1 MTFRRR
7 LTLYGTSIA
16 AVTTTVLWIVL
27 LVVTS
32 LGARGEQ
39 RTALEEASLGAVTDF
54 EAGNQ
59 PARFGDFELTATSD
73 VLVSW
78 VRDGEF
84 FPPITARGSDL
95 AVPPEVL
102 DAADESGEAFTTITA
117 GGLPVQVSLRPV
129 GADGAYVAALQ
140 SRLVADSATQEL
152 IPALV
157 IASFVI
163 LIAAYRASS
172 VVARR
177 AITPLEQIA
186 AYSATVRETGDTT
199 QQLIVGRRGQEIDD
213 VVDSFNSMVAQLGRS
228 LDRTAA
234 ALNSQ
239 RRFVADASHEL
250 RTPLTAI
257 RANAEFL
264 AERPDASDQDRA
276 EALADIVS
284 ESERMANLT
293 NRLLDLARADA
304 DAQAAEPTPLNLG
317 ELARDVARQANSTER
332 PVRSLGEVHGSVD
345 RDLTTR
351 LLWILVDNAL
361 VHGAGTVTIE
371 IDSTPTTIVITVSD
385 EGPGVPPSERHAVFE
400 RFRRVEGSAR
410 RGSGLGLAMAKEIVA
425 AHNGSISI
433 DDANGA
439 VVMVHI
445 PV

>member
-16 AVTTTVLWIVL
+16 AATTTVLWIVL

-39 RTALEEASLGAVTDF
+39 RAALEDASLGAVTDF
-54 EAGNQ
+54 QDGNR
-59 PARFGDFELTATSD
+59 PAQSGDVDLTDASD
-73 VLVSW
+73 VLVSL
-78 VRDGEF
+78 VRAGEF
-84 FPPITARGSDL
+84 SPPITAGTSDL
-95 AVPPEVL
+95 VIPTDVL
-102 DAADESGEAFTTITA
+102 NAAERDGEAFATITV
-117 GGLPVQVSLRPV
+117 GGLPIQVSLRPV
-129 GADGAYVAALQ
+129 GVDDAYVAALQ
-140 SRLVADSATQEL
+140 SRLVADKSTQEL
-152 IPALV
+152 IPAMV
-157 IASFVI
+157 IASVVI

-186 AYSATVRETGDTT
+186 AFSATVRETGDTT
-199 QQLIVGRRGQEIDD
+199 RQLIVGRRGQEIDD

-264 AERPDASDQDRA
+264 ADRPDASDRDRA
-276 EALADIVS
+276 EALADIVT
-284 ESERMANLT
+284 ESERMSNLT

-304 DAQAAEPTPLNLG
+304 DAQIVEPTTLNLG
-317 ELARDVARQANSTER
+317 ELAKDVARQASSPER
-332 PVRSLGEVHGSVD
+332 PVHSLGEVQADMD

-351 LLWILVDNAL
+351 LLWILVDNAI

-371 IDSTPTTIVITVSD
+371 IDSTPSTILITVSD
-385 EGPGVPPSERHAVFE
+385 EGPGIAASERHAVFE
-400 RFRRVEGSAR
+400 RFRRAEGSAR

-425 AHNGSISI
+425 AHNGTISI

-445 PV
+445 PT